1 MDAVLNR
8 PITNVSEVEE
18 VLEFWKLCVLNPAHM
33 SMVLTALK
41 LPAVFSHILVLEGN
55 YTTKVP

>member
-18 VLEFWKLCVLNPAHM
+18 VLEFWKLCVLNQKM
-33 SMVLTALK
+33 TNDYESSDYLIIK
-41 LPAVFSHILVLEGN
+41 SLEFM
-55 YTTKVP
+55 KSI